1 MTIARITTPGLTAM
15 AASVALLWGCLIG
28 ERVMLQ
34 RAVAERNQV
43 MREMRL
49 LRDRQRSEPTAAPVP
64 QIPLRARP
72 AQG

>member
-1 MTIARITTPGLTAM
+1 M

-49 LRDRQRSEPTAAPVP
+49 LRDQQRSEPTAAPVP
-64 QIPLRARP
+64 VLRRHSRTSR
-72 AQG
+72 G

>member
-1 MTIARITTPGLTAM
+1 M

-49 LRDRQRSEPTAAPVP
+49 LRDKQRSEPTAVPVP
-64 QIPLRARP
+64 ALPHHSRTAR
-72 AQG
+72 G

>member
-1 MTIARITTPGLTAM
+1 M

-49 LRDRQRSEPTAAPVP
+49 LRDKQRSEPTADPVP
-64 QIPLRARP
+64 QPPHRTHSAR
-72 AQG
+72 G

>member
-1 MTIARITTPGLTAM
+1 M

-34 RAVAERNQV
+34 RAVAERDQV

-49 LRDRQRSEPTAAPVP
+49 LRDKQRSEPTAAPVP
-64 QIPLRARP
+64 VRPRHSRP
-72 AQG
+72 ARG